1 MLSLW
6 KEKDASGTVPR
17 YSSLDWFSSVCHSW
31 CQFGFP
37 GATSPFQPWISAW
50 TRPHASC
57 ACKDCRENTT
67 IISQHFTL
75 GLPCSTCIIP
85 FFFLFFFFF
94 LSPALP
100 ITWQGYREV
109 PVWADS
115 PSFHWISPSR
125 KTNKT
130 NTATKS
136 KINKTSHPKHFGFS
150 SPSTQL
156 IPVNLILATS
166 HTWSHQSQK
175 CQAGIEGWVSHLA
188 DIWWQPLKPC
198 FNIPHP
204 PFKYQTLNLQLHC
217 PAFSTS
223 VP

>member
-1 MLSLW
+1 MPVWIPWCHITFPALNICLNQTPCFLCMQGLQG
-6 KEKDASGTVPR
+6 KHNNNFPTF
-17 YSSLDWFSSVCHSW
+17 YSWPALLYVYH
-31 CQFGFP
+31 P
-37 GATSPFQPWISAW
+37 I
-50 TRPHASC
+50 
-57 ACKDCRENTT
+57 
-67 IISQHFTL
+67 L
-75 GLPCSTCIIP
+75 LP
-85 FFFLFFFFF
+85 FFF

-175 CQAGIEGWVSHLA
+175 CQAGIEGCVSHLA